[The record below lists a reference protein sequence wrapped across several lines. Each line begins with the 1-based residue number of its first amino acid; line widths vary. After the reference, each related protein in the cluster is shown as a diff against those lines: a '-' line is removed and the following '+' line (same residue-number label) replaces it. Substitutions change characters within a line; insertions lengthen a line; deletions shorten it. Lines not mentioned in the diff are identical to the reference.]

1 MLSIAMEIFAIFATF
16 VWLGKIYDESE
27 VETASGYVRAIEIN
41 SHKPVRGVAST
52 TYIFELDNG
61 SRYKC
66 KLEPWT
72 KVMKEIQEGDR
83 ITLTYVPN
91 SRNDVRGISSDA
103 KVYFTLSDYNAYT
116 KKFHIPGLLMTNF
129 VLLTPIW
136 LWIMLSYY
144 PHEYVAV
151 KQKHK
156 ERIAKMNAK
165 LNQR

>member
-1 MLSIAMEIFAIFATF
+1 MSIAMEIFAILATF
-16 VWLGKIYDESE
+16 VWWDKIYDESE
-27 VETASGYVRAIEIN
+27 VETATGYVRAIEIDF
-41 SHKPVRGVAST
+41 HKPIRGIGST

-61 SRYKC
+61 SKYKC
-66 KLEPWT
+66 NLDRLT
-72 KVMKEIQEGDR
+72 QGMKEIQEGDR

-91 SRNDVRGISSDA
+91 SRNDVCGISSHA

-116 KKFHIPGLLMTNF
+116 QRFHVLGLLITNF

-136 LWIMLSYY
+136 IWIMLCYY

-165 LNQR
+165 LSQR